1 MCFENEFNS
10 TPYYQGVEYYWKIVI
25 VFSEYDELVFDFQND
40 EEFMKLA
47 ESGPIISQEKIEDV
61 LFYDK
66 EAAIEHISNYLYSN
80 SWNVNDPEY
89 YTFKPKHVE
98 KVTDDNWLVFDSKKS
113 KEPKARLQIEPHRF
127 LIV

>member
-1 MCFENEFNS
+1 MCFNNEFNP

-47 ESGPIISQEKIEDV
+47 ENGPIISQENIEEV
-61 LFYDK
+61 LFY
-66 EAAIEHISNYLYSN
+66 EEESAIEHISKYLYS
-80 SWNVNDPEY
+80 STRNVNDPEY
-89 YTFKPKHVE
+89 YNFKPKHVR
-98 KVTDDNWLVFDSKKS
+98 KVTDDNWLVFDSKES
-113 KEPKARLQIEPHRF
+113 MEPKARLRLEPHRF